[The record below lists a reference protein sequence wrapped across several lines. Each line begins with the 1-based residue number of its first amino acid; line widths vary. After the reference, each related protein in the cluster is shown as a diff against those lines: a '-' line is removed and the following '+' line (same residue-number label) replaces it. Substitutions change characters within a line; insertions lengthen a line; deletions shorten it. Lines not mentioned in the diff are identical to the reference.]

1 MVDKPQKGANVMG
14 SYMKIAY
21 ITLLTFV
28 VFIAYGTLNEHTRA
42 VQAIHQDNRMMIMLL
57 TKIGENTNTIV
68 NAIDRVP
75 VPMPMSNSTST
86 APKIANKN
94 EIPIRKAEIV
104 Q

>member
-1 MVDKPQKGANVMG
+1 MVDKPSNGANVCG

-21 ITLLTFV
+21 ITLLAFTLFV
-28 VFIAYGTLNEHTRA
+28 AYGTLTNHTRA
-42 VQAIHQDNRMMIMLL
+42 VQSIHYDNQMMIMLL

-75 VPMPMSNSTST
+75 VPMPMSSSTSN
-86 APKIANKN
+86 AAKIANKD